1 MTNRLHSKRLRLK
14 PGEVIDHLPLIL
26 LRKYIAYARRYVH
39 PKLSTEA
46 ANNLRDFYLELRH
59 QHQGISNEGAAIT
72 TRQLEACIRLTQ
84 VLKYNFIIRL
94 LLFNAKFCTFV
105 IPLCYLTWNNT

>member
-1 MTNRLHSKRLRLK
+1 MFRLNFTTLILSSQRLRLK
-14 PGEVIDHLPLIL
+14 PGEVIDHLPLVL

-46 ANNLRDFYLELRH
+46 ANALQNFYLELRH
-59 QHQGISNEGAAIT
+59 NHQGGSHDGTPIT

-84 VLKYNFIIRL
+84 VCI
-94 LLFNAKFCTFV
+94 
-105 IPLCYLTWNNT
+105 